1 MKAPTQAPSHSPSQS
16 PHSPSTPATPS
27 PNLDHA
33 LPLPSPASPASPA
46 SESVYTP
53 ADDIRPSPGSKLADD
68 DESDSHGPANM
79 HLPPPMKTIDRF
91 KHFNGMLVF
100 FMLYMALCA
109 FNYGFDVGTFSGVQ
123 GMHSFSRRFGEYNE
137 KKNVFAIPAWLLSIM
152 TATPF
157 LGKAVGCVICGPI
170 AEKRGRKF
178 AILGLCILSFIG
190 VTLQTT
196 AASAAQF
203 TVGRIFTFAMTGM
216 TIVVVPIFQAEAS
229 PRVLRGMFGSTI
241 QAMVLFGQVI
251 STLVTYGT
259 ETMNSAAGWRIPIGL
274 QFIAPCLLCGML
286 YFLPESPRWLLSRGR
301 REEAIESLA
310 KFRKRTTLEE
320 VAVEL
325 DGIALSHNRENQ
337 GTWSEVFGPENRL
350 RTAVATLAMFGQQ
363 ITGQAF
369 ASQYAVVFYQSQGF
383 GTSAFLFNV
392 VNSVI
397 SLLAVMITWLFVDS
411 TGRRPVLLLGGTFM
425 AVFFFIFGSV
435 GSIHEDNRS
444 PAMTNLM
451 VACLMLFYFFYN
463 LSWAPVSFIVVSE
476 IAAQRVREKTNL
488 FACVISVLT
497 TFVTSFTIPY
507 LISDK
512 FANLG
517 ARVGYI
523 YGSTSLIM
531 IVATY
536 FFIPELKG
544 RTLEEVDQLF
554 ASGMPLRQFGK
565 IPTRSPQDAYQIE
578 QERQMRLDDEARQM
592 QTDIPLET
600 VAQPDG
606 TNEKASRV
614 QTGHQAV

>member
-1 MKAPTQAPSHSPSQS
+1 MISPVHSTST
-16 PHSPSTPATPS
+16 TPA
-27 PNLDHA
+27 
-33 LPLPSPASPASPA
+33 ASPTLAHTLPPP
-46 SESVYTP
+46 TP
-53 ADDIRPSPGSKLADD
+53 LSDTECTPGDDARPRPVSKLADE
-68 DESDSHGPANM
+68 DESDSHGSTNM
-79 HLPPPMKTIDRF
+79 HLPPPMKTRDRL

-100 FMLYMALCA
+100 FMIYMALCA

-137 KKNVFAIPAWLLSIM
+137 KKNIFAIPAWLLSIM

-157 LGKAVGCVICGPI
+157 LGKAIGCAICGPI
-170 AEKRGRKF
+170 AEKWGRKF
-178 AILGLCILSFIG
+178 AICGLCILSFIG
-190 VTLQTT
+190 VTLQTS

-203 TVGRIFTFAMTGM
+203 TVGRVFTFAMTGM

-259 ETMNSAAGWRIPIGL
+259 ETIQTAAAWRIPIGL
-274 QFIAPCLLCGML
+274 QFVAPCLLLSML

-301 REEAIESLA
+301 HEEAIHSLA
-310 KFRKRTTLEE
+310 KFRKTATLEE

-325 DGIALSHNRENQ
+325 NGIALSHHRETQ
-337 GTWSEVFGPENRL
+337 GTWSEVFNRENRL

-392 VNSVI
+392 INSVI

-411 TGRRPVLLLGGTFM
+411 TGRRPVLLIGGTFM
-425 AVFFFIFGSV
+425 AVFFFIFGGI

-444 PAMTNLM
+444 GAMTNLM

-497 TFVTSFTIPY
+497 TFTTSFTIPY

-512 FANLG
+512 YANLG

-531 IVATY
+531 VIATY
-536 FFIPELKG
+536 FCIPELKG

-565 IPTRSPQDAYQIE
+565 IPTHSPQDVYRIE
-578 QERQMRLDDEARQM
+578 LERQRRLDDEARQM
-592 QTDIPLET
+592 VESRPIGTASQSG
-600 VAQPDG
+600 G
-606 TNEKASRV
+606 TNEKASA
-614 QTGHQAV
+614 GHSGREVV